1 MTYLPSRCRC
11 AAQLSLVFAAL
22 ASVVALGGCSSL
34 DRVSATVAGV
44 VNPYSIE
51 IVQGNVVTREQ
62 LAALPMGAPRA
73 QVQAILGT
81 PLLMSPFHAQ
91 RWDYAFTI
99 KRQGMAPQSRHVT
112 VLFNGDRLESVEAD
126 ALPSEAD
133 FVGSLRPPADLP
145 PAKPLEASPEALAKY
160 PPPTPVPARP
170 VPLPAGAVT
179 YPPLEPLA
187 K

>member
-1 MTYLPSRCRC
+1 MTYFPFRCRF
-11 AAQLSLVFAAL
+11 ATPAGLVFAAL
-22 ASVVALGGCSSL
+22 ALGLGGCSSL
-34 DRVSATVAGV
+34 DRASAKVAAV

-62 LAALPMGAPRA
+62 LAALPKGAPRA

-112 VLFNGDRLESVEAD
+112 VVFNGDRLESVEAD
-126 ALPSEAD
+126 TLPSEAD
-133 FVGSLRPPADLP
+133 FVGSLRPPVSLP
-145 PAKPLEASPEALAKY
+145 PAKPLEASPETLAKY
-160 PPPTPVPARP
+160 PAPTPVPARP
-170 VPLPAGAVT
+170 VPVATGAVS
-179 YPPLEPLA
+179 YPPLEPAA

>member
-1 MTYLPSRCRC
+1 MTYFPFSCRF
-11 AAQLSLVFAAL
+11 ATSVGVVFSVLAL
-22 ASVVALGGCSSL
+22 ALGGCNSL
-34 DRVSATVAGV
+34 DRASAKVAGV

-62 LAALPMGAPRA
+62 LAALPKGAPRA

-112 VLFNGDRLESVEAD
+112 VVFNGDRLESVEAD
-126 ALPSEAD
+126 TLPSEAD
-133 FVGSLRPPADLP
+133 FVGSLRPPVSLP
-145 PAKPLEASPEALAKY
+145 PAKPLEASPETLAKY
-160 PPPTPVPARP
+160 PAPAPVPARP
-170 VPLPAGAVT
+170 VPVATGAVS
-179 YPPLEPLA
+179 YPPLEPA
-187 K
+187 TK

>member
-1 MTYLPSRCRC
+1 MTYFPLCCRF
-11 AAQLSLVFAAL
+11 ATPAGLVFAAL
-22 ASVVALGGCSSL
+22 ALLGGCSSL
-34 DRVSATVAGV
+34 DRASAKVAGV
-44 VNPYSIE
+44 VTPYSIE

-62 LAALPMGAPRA
+62 LAALPKGAPRA

-112 VLFNGDRLESVEAD
+112 VVFNGDRLESVEAD
-126 ALPSEAD
+126 TLPSEAD
-133 FVGSLRPPADLP
+133 FVGSLRPPVSLP
-145 PAKPLEASPEALAKY
+145 PAKPLEASPETLAKY
-160 PPPTPVPARP
+160 PAPTPVPALP
-170 VPLPAGAVT
+170 VPVSTGAVS
-179 YPPLEPLA
+179 YPPLEPAA

>member
-1 MTYLPSRCRC
+1 MTYLPFRCRF
-11 AAQLSLVFAAL
+11 ATPAGLAFAAL
-22 ASVVALGGCSSL
+22 ALGLGGCSSL
-34 DRVSATVAGV
+34 DRASAKVAAV

-62 LAALPMGAPRA
+62 LAALPKGAPRA

-112 VLFNGDRLESVEAD
+112 VVFNGDRLESVEAD
-126 ALPSEAD
+126 TLPSEAD
-133 FVGSLRPPADLP
+133 FVGSLRPPVSLP
-145 PAKPLEASPEALAKY
+145 PAKPLEASPETLAKY
-160 PPPTPVPARP
+160 PAPTPVPARP
-170 VPLPAGAVT
+170 VPVATGAVS
-179 YPPLEPLA
+179 YPPLEPAA

>member
-1 MTYLPSRCRC
+1 MTYLPFRCRF
-11 AAQLSLVFAAL
+11 ATPAGLVFAAL
-22 ASVVALGGCSSL
+22 ALGLGGCSSL
-34 DRVSATVAGV
+34 DRASAKVAAV

-62 LAALPMGAPRA
+62 LAALPKGAPRA

-112 VLFNGDRLESVEAD
+112 VVFNGDRLESVEAD
-126 ALPSEAD
+126 TLPSEAD
-133 FVGSLRPPADLP
+133 FVGSLRPPVSLP
-145 PAKPLEASPEALAKY
+145 PAKPLEASPETLAKY
-160 PPPTPVPARP
+160 PAPTPVPARP
-170 VPLPAGAVT
+170 VPVATGAVS
-179 YPPLEPLA
+179 YPPLEPAA

>member
-1 MTYLPSRCRC
+1 MTYLPFRCRF
-11 AAQLSLVFAAL
+11 ATPAGLVFAAL
-22 ASVVALGGCSSL
+22 ALGLGGCSSL
-34 DRVSATVAGV
+34 DRASAKVAAV

-62 LAALPMGAPRA
+62 LAALPKGAPRA

-112 VLFNGDRLESVEAD
+112 VVFNGDRLESVEAD
-126 ALPSEAD
+126 TLPSEAD
-133 FVGSLRPPADLP
+133 FVGSLRAPVALP
-145 PAKPLEASPEALAKY
+145 PAKPLEASAETLAKY
-160 PPPTPVPARP
+160 PAPTPVPARP
-170 VPLPAGAVT
+170 VPVATGAVS
-179 YPPLEPLA
+179 YPPLEPAA

>member
-1 MTYLPSRCRC
+1 MTYFPFSCRF
-11 AAQLSLVFAAL
+11 ATSVGVVFAAL
-22 ASVVALGGCSSL
+22 ALALGGCSSL
-34 DRVSATVAGV
+34 DRASAKVAGV

-62 LAALPMGAPRA
+62 LAALPKGAPRA

-112 VLFNGDRLESVEAD
+112 VVFNGDRLESIDAD
-126 ALPSEAD
+126 TLPSEAD
-133 FVGSLRPPADLP
+133 FVGSLRTPVVLPA
-145 PAKPLEASPEALAKY
+145 AKPLEASAEALAKF
-160 PPPTPVPARP
+160 PAPKPVPALP
-170 VPLPAGAVT
+170 VPVPTGAVS
-179 YPPLEPLA
+179 YPPLEPAA

>member
-1 MTYLPSRCRC
+1 MTYFPFRCRF
-11 AAQLSLVFAAL
+11 ATPAGLVFAAL
-22 ASVVALGGCSSL
+22 ALGLGGCSSL
-34 DRVSATVAGV
+34 DRASAKVAAV

-62 LAALPMGAPRA
+62 LAALPKGAARA

-112 VLFNGDRLESVEAD
+112 VVFNGDRLESVEAD
-126 ALPSEAD
+126 TLPSEAD
-133 FVGSLRPPADLP
+133 FVGSLRPPVSLP
-145 PAKPLEASPEALAKY
+145 PAKPLEASPETLAKY
-160 PPPTPVPARP
+160 PAPTPVPARP
-170 VPLPAGAVT
+170 VPVATGAVS
-179 YPPLEPLA
+179 YPPLEPAA